1 MRLSRQSIT
10 QFRHINM
17 TLKSSIASFR
27 LRRKMKREKPHAW
40 NIPSANA
47 VYIQNYK
54 VGTRSLR
61 LAIGRHLLEQDGKKF
76 SYENLDWDMLEEV
89 DKKYSSFIKLQDI
102 RKKWPDAFLFA
113 FVRNPLSRLRSCYTN
128 KIIDAKKQGS
138 KNQFK
143 DFGIDFDI
151 SFDDFVREVS
161 RIPDESSDRHF
172 RSQNWFVS
180 IDGEVITDYLGKME
194 SFTEDWGVLRERFG
208 FPELPHANTSRQ
220 RGGGFREF
228 YNRETYQLALERYHK
243 DIEMFDYGD
252 DV

>member
-1 MRLSRQSIT
+1 
-10 QFRHINM
+10 M

-27 LRRKMKREKPHAW
+27 LRRKMKREKPHIW

-61 LAIGRHLLEQDGKKF
+61 MAIGKYLLEQDGIQS
-76 SYENLDWDMLEEV
+76 SYEDIERDKLEGV
-89 DKKYSSFIKLQDI
+89 DKIYSSFMKLQDI

-138 KNQFK
+138 KNQFQN
-143 DFGIDFDI
+143 FGIGFDI

-161 RIPDESSDRHF
+161 AIPDELSDRHF

-180 IDGEVITDYLGKME
+180 IEGKVITDYLGKME
-194 SFTEDWGVLRERFG
+194 SFTEDWDVLRKRFG
-208 FPELPHANTSRQ
+208 FSELPHANTSRQ
-220 RGGGFREF
+220 RGGSYKEF

-243 DIEMFDYGD
+243 DIEMFGYED
-252 DV
+252 DI